1 MKRIEENMKERRENN
16 FNEVKDS
23 YQRDDIRK
31 EEEEVLR
38 CVYGWRKLTNK
49 IADESIFS
57 VEESQK
63 IGVEL
68 RGNAETAQM
77 RSRV

>member
-23 YQRDDIRK
+23 YQRDLIRK

-38 CVYGWRKLTNK
+38 CMYG
-49 IADESIFS
+49 
-57 VEESQK
+57 
-63 IGVEL
+63 
-68 RGNAETAQM
+68 
-77 RSRV
+77 

>member
-1 MKRIEENMKERRENN
+1 MKRIEENMKERREKN

-23 YQRDDIRK
+23 YQRDVIRK
-31 EEEEVLR
+31 GEEEVLR

-49 IADESIFS
+49 IADKSIFS